1 MGADHQE
8 GRAIRRLISA
18 APGGSGIKTALT
30 GAPFLR
36 GHAVFPGDFPYSF
49 WNEVNEEIIV
59 SLHIA
64 TDYPVRLAVLTT
76 VVIMSA
82 LRTFCHYLIAAAALL
97 SAFAVQAAE
106 PLRVDTGSALTALV
120 KHFHWLE
127 AAGLQ
132 VQWVQ
137 PGERADFTVASG
149 RDALAVRAD
158 GAPVKAVYVLSG
170 AAAGAADAQ
179 FLLVS
184 EALLAARGHDARVVL
199 AALERV
205 RQWVNAQP
213 DAAAQIAGAA
223 LQGRSFA
230 GSRPGPA
237 QLAALKALARERGVD
252 EQLGAAL
259 LDDTAYRAALN
270 AMQTAALDRSLDR

>member
-1 MGADHQE
+1 M
-8 GRAIRRLISA
+8 L
-18 APGGSGIKTALT
+18 
-30 GAPFLR
+30 
-36 GHAVFPGDFPYSF
+36 
-49 WNEVNEEIIV
+49 
-59 SLHIA
+59 
-64 TDYPVRLAVLTT
+64 
-76 VVIMSA
+76 A
-82 LRTFCHYLIAAAALL
+82 LRTLSRHLIAAATLL
-97 SAFAVQAAE
+97 SACAAQAAE
-106 PLRVDTGSALTALV
+106 PLRVDSGSALTALV
-120 KHFHWLE
+120 KHFGWLE
-127 AAGLQ
+127 SAGVSVAWAL
-132 VQWVQ
+132 

-149 RDALAVRAD
+149 RAALAVRAE

-170 AAAGAADAQ
+170 TAGAAADTE

-184 EALLAARGHDARVVL
+184 EALLAARGHDARAVL
-199 AALERV
+199 AALERA

-223 LQGRSFA
+223 LHGRSFS

-270 AMQTAALDRSLDR
+270 AMQTAALSR